1 MELTQNQGVD
11 HLADAVWD
19 ERSFADV
26 LTDSVKVEVESVY
39 TTLNNGFKEIQ
50 FYHNN
55 CITGLFVVWTINV
68 YLLACSRLLVSTNRR
83 EKNRELKSRNLGEGG
98 MYFNCDLGRVSNLSR
113 GNVDAGDPGVVAYLS
128 SVCLYVFSKIQLVVY
143 YQCCVLIGWATTRLY
158 VIAY

>member
-39 TTLNNGFKEIQ
+39 TTTNNGFKEIQ

-55 CITGLFVVWTINV
+55 CITGLFVV
-68 YLLACSRLLVSTNRR
+68 
-83 EKNRELKSRNLGEGG
+83 
-98 MYFNCDLGRVSNLSR
+98 
-113 GNVDAGDPGVVAYLS
+113 
-128 SVCLYVFSKIQLVVY
+128 
-143 YQCCVLIGWATTRLY
+143 
-158 VIAY
+158 